1 MVSLAHQGSGMHC
14 QLSYPV
20 MSAGGANSPVGNGSD
35 LGGQG
40 DPGREPPASPGWRD
54 SRLLP
59 RGRKRREEGK
69 EEGGE
74 RRRRREEEWR
84 GSMEVQEMEEMAGG
98 WGGGLAQ
105 ERGWCHAR
113 TA

>member
-1 MVSLAHQGSGMHC
+1 MHC
-14 QLSYPV
+14 QLSNHF

-40 DPGREPPASPGWRD
+40 SPGREPPASPGWRD

-59 RGRKRREEGK
+59 RGKKRREEGK

-74 RRRRREEEWR
+74 RRRRRDMSR
-84 GSMEVQEMEEMAGG
+84 EVAEPKSCSTLQA
-98 WGGGLAQ
+98 WGQ
-105 ERGWCHAR
+105 FSVRR
-113 TA
+113 